1 MRSNRLASVDS
12 PRRFP
17 LSPCTGV
24 RDAIDHGPLPPQSRS
39 MVAGDRNDPKY
50 SRPSLPDGDGVVPEP
65 VGLAAGDGVDSR
77 GPFLNGARQLQL
89 YDGSRLAATG
99 NVVIVNVTYWVGVS
113 AVSSSATSAPVSTT
127 INAG

>member
-1 MRSNRLASVDS
+1 
-12 PRRFP
+12 
-17 LSPCTGV
+17 
-24 RDAIDHGPLPPQSRS
+24 
-39 MVAGDRNDPKY
+39 
-50 SRPSLPDGDGVVPEP
+50 
-65 VGLAAGDGVDSR
+65 VDSR